1 MAVLRNTLLPKPL
14 KPPKACLLQEQ
25 YQFLDPS
32 TPPSSLAQQ
41 DQKLAQSKAFQQLLG
56 VVRDGGQGVSQH
68 NSLTPQDSSSTWII

>member
-1 MAVLRNTLLPKPL
+1 MQTITGNFFGCLDFLLPKPL
-14 KPPKACLLQEQ
+14 KSPEASLLQEQ

-56 VVRDGGQGVSQH
+56 VVRDGGQGVSKPT
-68 NSLTPQDSSSTWII
+68 L